1 MNCKNAINF
10 ILIVALVVTPIALA
24 VMEKNA
30 AASISLISLS
40 FALVFWNLDK
50 FSEFKGAG
58 FEAKLNTAV
67 SDAYAAI
74 DEVKSLALS
83 ISSPVVS
90 LMAINGVLQYLPLQ
104 YKLEYAEEI
113 RKSLKELKIPEDKVS
128 SALSSLYDRVADDHI
143 RKILWTLNEQL
154 DEETK
159 LFKRYEDIDPES
171 WPLDA
176 IKKESNKLD
185 INVDEKIKEY
195 EYFMKNKKLLIPD
208 NWQG

>member
-1 MNCKNAINF
+1 MNFKNAINF

-113 RKSLKELKIPEDKVS
+113 RKSLKELKISEDKVS

-143 RKILWTLNEQL
+143 RNILWNLNKQL
-154 DEETK
+154 DEEK
-159 LFKRYEDIDPES
+159 KIFKRYEDITLES
-171 WPLDA
+171 WSLDA
-176 IKKESNKLD
+176 IKKESNKLN
-185 INVDEKIKEY
+185 INVDKEIKEY
-195 EYFMKNKKLLIPD
+195 EYFMQNKKLLIPN